1 MTQLRGRL
9 EGFVDQATTAGLSA
23 ATVAKLEMRSALQT
37 ATAEARVRLLLL
49 PSRLAGLDS
58 FDPVASWESAGA
70 GGLEEQRS
78 IILRETVD
86 VWVLPAGRANRT
98 FDPDL
103 VKITPIW

>member
-1 MTQLRGRL
+1 M
-9 EGFVDQATTAGLSA
+9 
-23 ATVAKLEMRSALQT
+23 
-37 ATAEARVRLLLL
+37 
-49 PSRLAGLDS
+49 
-58 FDPVASWESAGA
+58 ASWESAGA

-86 VWVLPAGRANRT
+86 VRVLPAGRGNRT